1 MNKDLEAIIKQY
13 ATKSHQTINNTLITK
28 SQDNIISMLLD
39 LITTYINDKNSSTLR
54 EYLTVSIS
62 GYEHSDKK
70 IGYNGFK
77 QSSYGKPLNCEAKP
91 KNYDTYELE
100 KYTQGQRKT
109 RPSALNGGG
118 NFADYTWHRFKKD
131 KKKALNMLVSGFV
144 DGKLIYIVEFPFGC
158 HQFVN
163 KLETQLKKRFPH
175 GDRTSEY
182 LRGASFS
189 YVNFIGCKKL
199 KINYLLN
206 KKEIEKYKKYIS
218 GKFYNFLLK
227 LCK

>member
-1 MNKDLEAIIKQY
+1 
-13 ATKSHQTINNTLITK
+13 
-28 SQDNIISMLLD
+28 
-39 LITTYINDKNSSTLR
+39 
-54 EYLTVSIS
+54 
-62 GYEHSDKK
+62 
-70 IGYNGFK
+70 
-77 QSSYGKPLNCEAKP
+77 
-91 KNYDTYELE
+91 
-100 KYTQGQRKT
+100 
-109 RPSALNGGG
+109 
-118 NFADYTWHRFKKD
+118 
-131 KKKALNMLVSGFV
+131 MLVSGFV

-163 KLETQLKKRFPH
+163 KLEAQLDKRFPH